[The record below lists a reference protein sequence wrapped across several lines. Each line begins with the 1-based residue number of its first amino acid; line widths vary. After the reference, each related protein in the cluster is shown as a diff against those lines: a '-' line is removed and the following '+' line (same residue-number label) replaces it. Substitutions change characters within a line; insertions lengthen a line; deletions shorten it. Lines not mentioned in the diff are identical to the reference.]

1 MKKLILT
8 AIIASVMAFS
18 LPQKAEAFLL
28 PPFKTDFVNSIK
40 KTFTSVKSWAINT
53 YKKVEQ
59 STFIQTT
66 IQYGKGAKEALDYAK
81 SISDYK
87 NLDADKIASLATKF
101 KKIDK
106 KKAETKDKAAQDA
119 ANVSSESNK
128 KIAEI
133 DKNIEE
139 LNKDTLAHPE
149 NAKNNT
155 KKIAELQKK
164 RAEITSKTYQKIHKI
179 VEDSNSLLST
189 FDDSKAKLME
199 EFKPIK
205 SLVALAKNYDSTE
218 NLKDTLSLLS
228 PKKETKV
235 TNNIVYA
242 YREVYYSL
250 YWADL
255 NEVIKRNTI
264 IRSGLL
270 KDNETTTD
278 KKEKSAEMEGST
290 AAKSVAAIDIKKS
303 NMMALLNY
311 TDLILQDLKLQI
323 SHDLAFSPFSK
334 INADTS
340 ISNFNFD
347 NYKLNPETDKYEVE
361 TTPAT
366 QFGEDKAI
374 EEGIEAP
381 SEAAVEASEKAIA
394 EYAQQEKEAQAKAE
408 AEAEKAKAEAEKAK
422 ESGGQ
427 AATAAEKAKENSGQA
442 ATAAEKAKENK
453 PSESNSAKPAE
464 NNSAPTPS
472 ATDKTEK

>member
-1 MKKLILT
+1 
-8 AIIASVMAFS
+8 
-18 LPQKAEAFLL
+18 
-28 PPFKTDFVNSIK
+28 
-40 KTFTSVKSWAINT
+40 
-53 YKKVEQ
+53 
-59 STFIQTT
+59 
-66 IQYGKGAKEALDYAK
+66 
-81 SISDYK
+81 
-87 NLDADKIASLATKF
+87 
-101 KKIDK
+101 
-106 KKAETKDKAAQDA
+106 
-119 ANVSSESNK
+119 
-128 KIAEI
+128 
-133 DKNIEE
+133 
-139 LNKDTLAHPE
+139 
-149 NAKNNT
+149 
-155 KKIAELQKK
+155 
-164 RAEITSKTYQKIHKI
+164 
-179 VEDSNSLLST
+179 
-189 FDDSKAKLME
+189 
-199 EFKPIK
+199 
-205 SLVALAKNYDSTE
+205 
-218 NLKDTLSLLS
+218 
-228 PKKETKV
+228 
-235 TNNIVYA
+235 
-242 YREVYYSL
+242 
-250 YWADL
+250 
-255 NEVIKRNTI
+255 
-264 IRSGLL
+264 
-270 KDNETTTD
+270 
-278 KKEKSAEMEGST
+278 MEGST

-347 NYKLNPETDKYEVE
+347 NYKFNPETDKYEVE

-366 QFGEDKAI
+366 QFGEDNAI

-422 ESGGQ
+422 ENSGQ